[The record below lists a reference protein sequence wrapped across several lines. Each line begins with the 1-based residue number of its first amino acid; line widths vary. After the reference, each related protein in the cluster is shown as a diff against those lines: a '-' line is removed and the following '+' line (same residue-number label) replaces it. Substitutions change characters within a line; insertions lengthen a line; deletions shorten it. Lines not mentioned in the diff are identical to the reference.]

1 MQRSRRTSWVL
12 IGSTIAL
19 GLVLS
24 ACGTRP
30 APGLTAS
37 YTVTSHTVTSRGG
50 PPHGSRA
57 ASLAL
62 GRKMVRQLRR
72 PPGSRAARQP
82 HPLPKYLRQAAEGI
96 GAIHRVD
103 VARYYTAPRSMR
115 ATYAYLRKHVPAGY
129 RRWVTGS
136 AGQGSVT
143 VMEFVVY
150 APKKLPRGVAVA
162 NLVVGVVPGRHGGSV
177 LRADGE
183 VGWFPPRSAAEYLRP
198 AAYRAVTISRTTQS
212 TGHRT
217 SKTFRSR
224 DAIARLARI
233 LNSLPASDGG
243 PISCSP
249 TAPVYHLVFR
259 PRAGHPRFAVT
270 AIDCVTDQVVVA
282 GRVQPELNDP
292 RNRVEAVAQR
302 LLRRGSV

>member
-1 MQRSRRTSWVL
+1 MQRSRRAGRVL
-12 IGSTIAL
+12 IGSTVAL

-30 APGLTAS
+30 APGQTAS
-37 YTVTSHTVTSRGG
+37 YTVTSRGG

-72 PPGSRAARQP
+72 PPGSRPARP
-82 HPLPKYLRQAAEGI
+82 HPVPRYLRQPAEGI
-96 GAIHRVD
+96 GVIHRVD

-115 ATYAYLRKHVPAGY
+115 AAYAYLRRHVPAGY

-143 VMEFVVY
+143 VEEFVVY
-150 APKKLPRGVAVA
+150 APKALPRGVDVA
-162 NLVVGVVPGRHGGSV
+162 DLVVGVVPGRHGGSV

-183 VGWFPPRSAAEYLRP
+183 VGWAPPRSAAEYLRP
-198 AAYRAVTISRTTQS
+198 AAYRAVTITRTSQS
-212 TGHRT
+212 SGHRT
-217 SKTFRSR
+217 TRTFRSR

-243 PISCSP
+243 PMSCSP
-249 TAPVYHLVFR
+249 AAPSYYLVFR
-259 PRAGHPRFAVT
+259 PRARHPRFAVT
-270 AIDCVTDQVVVA
+270 AFDCVTDRVTVA
-282 GRVQPELNDP
+282 GRAQPELNDP
-292 RNRVEAVAQR
+292 RNRVEAAAQR
-302 LLRRGSV
+302 LLRRGAR